1 MPNKFSLAMSKVLGL
16 SSPRRGDSSDSPQQ
30 RPKVRELFQ
39 IAPLLLG
46 LVLSSSSHAQLDS
59 QSSAGLSSISEQSLR
74 ATLSFL
80 ASDELE
86 GRETT
91 YRGQQLAALYIS
103 TYFQRLGLKPIGDSG
118 SYLQH
123 FNVEVT
129 RPGKNLSIAVKRAS
143 GETETYDKLMTQ
155 FLVFP
160 RGLKS
165 TSVSASLAFVGYG
178 ISSPDTEYNYNDYEN
193 IDVKGKI
200 VLMMGYEPQ
209 EKDSTSIFKGFQPT
223 KFSFSGGRGL
233 QLKERIA
240 REHGAVGVLYMPEV
254 GDHPT
259 ITALARFLGDFL
271 SKGTMGL
278 PDSASQQPPSLPVFL
293 ITKQVANELL
303 QPSGKTIDELH
314 AKIDERLKPVSFEVL
329 RTEVALNL
337 DLKKDLVQTE
347 NVVGFLEGSDSVLK
361 KEVLAFTAHY
371 DHLGIGSDG
380 AIYHGADDDGS
391 GTTAVLEIA
400 KAFALNPEKPK
411 RSILF
416 MTVTGEEKGLLGSRY
431 YTNHPIVPLEE
442 TVADLNTDM
451 IGRVDPNHEG
461 SPDSS
466 HYVYVIGA
474 DKLSSEL
481 RATLERA
488 NRETVNFR
496 LDYRYDD
503 PNDPEQF
510 YRRSDHFNF
519 ARKGIPVAFF
529 FSGTHN
535 DYHRPTDTVDKI
547 NFGKMANTVR
557 LIYMT
562 GWDVA
567 NAPHRPI
574 ITGNAEMYR

>member
-1 MPNKFSLAMSKVLGL
+1 MTKISFAMSKIFDLL
-16 SSPRRGDSSDSPQQ
+16 SPRQGSRSDSLQP
-30 RPKVRELFQ
+30 RPKARWLFQ

-59 QSSAGLSSISEQSLR
+59 RSSAGLSSITERSLR
-74 ATLSFL
+74 ATLTFL

-91 YRGQQLAALYIS
+91 YRGQKLAALYIS
-103 TYFQRLGLKPIGDSG
+103 SYFQQLGLKPIGDSG
-118 SYLQH
+118 TYLQH

-143 GETETYDKLMTQ
+143 GETETYDKLTTQ

-165 TSVSASLAFVGYG
+165 SSVSGSLAFVGYG

-209 EKDSTSIFKGFQPT
+209 EKDSMSIFNGIQQT

-240 REHGAVGVLYMPEV
+240 HEHGAAGILYMPEV

-259 ITALARFLGDFL
+259 VAALARFLGDFL
-271 SKGTMGL
+271 SKGTMAL
-278 PDSASQQPPSLPVFL
+278 PDSGSQQSPSLPVFI
-293 ITKQVANELL
+293 ITKAVANELL

-314 AKIDERLKPVSFEVL
+314 AKIDEKLKPASFDVPG
-329 RTEVALNL
+329 TAVTLNL
-337 DLKKDLVQTE
+337 DLKKELVQTE
-347 NVVGFLEGSDSVLK
+347 NAVGFLEGSDPVLK
-361 KEVLAFTAHY
+361 KEVLVFTAHY

-400 KAFALNPEKPK
+400 KAFAANPERPK

-416 MTVTGEEKGLLGSRY
+416 MTVTGEEKGLLGSLY
-431 YTNHPIVPLEE
+431 YTNHPIIPLEE

-474 DKLSSEL
+474 DKLSPEL

-488 NRETVNFR
+488 NRETVNFN
-496 LDYRYDD
+496 LDYKYDD

-519 ARKGIPVAFF
+519 ARKGIPIAFF
-529 FSGTHN
+529 FSGVHK
-535 DYHRPTDTVDKI
+535 DYHRPTDTVEKI
-547 NFGKMANTVR
+547 NFDKMANTIR

-574 ITGNAEMYR
+574 ISGNAEMYR

>member
-1 MPNKFSLAMSKVLGL
+1 MTKISFAMSKIFDLL
-16 SSPRRGDSSDSPQQ
+16 SPRQGSRSDSLQP
-30 RPKVRELFQ
+30 RPKARWLFQ

-59 QSSAGLSSISEQSLR
+59 RSSAGLSSITERSLR
-74 ATLSFL
+74 ATLTFL

-91 YRGQQLAALYIS
+91 YRGQKLAALYIS
-103 TYFQRLGLKPIGDSG
+103 SYFQQLGLKPIGDSG
-118 SYLQH
+118 TYLQH

-143 GETETYDKLMTQ
+143 GETETYDKLTTQ

-165 TSVSASLAFVGYG
+165 SSVSGSLAFVGYG

-209 EKDSTSIFKGFQPT
+209 EKDSMSIFNGIQQT

-240 REHGAVGVLYMPEV
+240 HEHGAAGILYMPEV

-259 ITALARFLGDFL
+259 VAALARFLGDFL
-271 SKGTMGL
+271 SKGTMAL
-278 PDSASQQPPSLPVFL
+278 PDSGSQQSPSLPVFI
-293 ITKQVANELL
+293 ITKAVANELL

-314 AKIDERLKPVSFEVL
+314 AKIDEKLKPASFDVPG
-329 RTEVALNL
+329 TAVTLNL
-337 DLKKDLVQTE
+337 DLKKELVQTE
-347 NVVGFLEGSDSVLK
+347 NAVGFLEGSDPVLK
-361 KEVLAFTAHY
+361 KEVLVFTAHY

-400 KAFALNPEKPK
+400 KAFAANPERPK

-416 MTVTGEEKGLLGSRY
+416 MTVTGEEKGLLGSLY
-431 YTNHPIVPLEE
+431 YTNHPIIPLEE

-474 DKLSSEL
+474 DKLSPEL

-488 NRETVNFR
+488 NRETVNFN
-496 LDYRYDD
+496 LDYKYDD

-519 ARKGIPVAFF
+519 ARKGIPIAFF
-529 FSGTHN
+529 FSGVHK
-535 DYHRPTDTVDKI
+535 DYHRPTDTVEKI
-547 NFGKMANTVR
+547 NFGKMANTIR

-567 NAPHRPI
+567 NASHRPI
-574 ITGNAEMYR
+574 VNGNAEMYR